1 MERLPVLLE
10 ILTVLPEEVSVL
22 YVVQSSL
29 SSDVFKINMTTRDN
43 LVWSLEIYRSKFFKS
58 LTVNKETYLQETIVL
73 TGLCE

>member
-29 SSDVFKINMTTRDN
+29 SSDVFRINMTTRDN
-43 LVWSLEIYRSKFFKS
+43 
-58 LTVNKETYLQETIVL
+58 
-73 TGLCE
+73 